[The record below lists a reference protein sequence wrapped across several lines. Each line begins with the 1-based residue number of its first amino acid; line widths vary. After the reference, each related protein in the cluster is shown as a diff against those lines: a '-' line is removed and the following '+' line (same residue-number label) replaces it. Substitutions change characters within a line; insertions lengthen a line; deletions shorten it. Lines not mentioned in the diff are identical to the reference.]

1 MKQVPQ
7 PVPEA
12 GAGEDARLLPSVT
25 GHSNSSNS
33 NSHNSNSNSGSS
45 SHDSESGHG
54 HGASA
59 ALGECLEALPL
70 GWFHIRL
77 LFISGLGE
85 MADGMEICLLLF
97 IGACAAGELNLSP
110 REVNY
115 MHVTQIRLL

>member
-1 MKQVPQ
+1 VPQ

-33 NSHNSNSNSGSS
+33 NSHNSNIGSGSS

-54 HGASA
+54 HGAASA